1 MINPLST
8 KLRSLHPRLKRLLPS
23 HIMDH
28 PPHHESIKTFSLKKA
43 YFLKKKRWGGTH
55 LNIWC
60 YKLNH
65 LSVK

>member
-43 YFLKKKRWGGTH
+43 YFKKKKGGGEPILIFGVINSITFP
-55 LNIWC
+55 
-60 YKLNH
+60 
-65 LSVK
+65 